1 VGTLIPRLC
10 FTRLVKEIADK
21 VWREISYET
30 GLRFSVGALGALQE
44 ATEASLVL
52 MFEMSNRL
60 AIHAKRVTVMPKDVY
75 LFREFVD
82 ALQPDNYLGTRREC
96 SDSFAAEKDRNLSAS
111 QRAALDKR
119 INKSKAML
127 RLNRDA
133 GKRRAARAAA
143 GGAA

>member
-1 VGTLIPRLC
+1 VGTLIPRLR
-10 FTRLVKEIADK
+10 FTRLVKELSDK
-21 VWREISYET
+21 VWREISFQT

-44 ATEASLVL
+44 ATEASLVF

-96 SDSFAAEKDRNLSAS
+96 SDALAAERDRNLSAS

-119 INKSKAML
+119 IKKNKVMIRL
-127 RLNRDA
+127 RTEA
-133 GKRRAARAAA
+133 AARQVAA
-143 GGAA
+143 GGMA